1 MNVTANKKLF
11 FTSKSSFQ
19 LYNSSF
25 KSLKKLRRFLQNPG
39 YQNRV
44 GQFSETMKQQSQQ
57 QIFQIKETLKFMG
70 PLTCHGNILTELEKD
85 VKSFAGGNLRYF
97 NKNWYE
103 YTKDKY
109 ILNII
114 INGLKLNLKEL
125 STQNIRPTY
134 PLSSKE
140 NEIISIEITKLLK
153 KLVID

>member
-1 MNVTANKKLF
+1 MD
-11 FTSKSSFQ
+11 
-19 LYNSSF
+19 
-25 KSLKKLRRFLQNPG
+25 
-39 YQNRV
+39 
-44 GQFSETMKQQSQQ
+44 
-57 QIFQIKETLKFMG
+57 
-70 PLTCHGNILTELEKD
+70 PLMCHGNRLTELEKD

-103 YTKDKY
+103 YTTDKY

>member
-57 QIFQIKETLKFMG
+57 QIFQIKET
-70 PLTCHGNILTELEKD
+70 TEIY
-85 VKSFAGGNLRYF
+85 G
-97 NKNWYE
+97 
-103 YTKDKY
+103 
-109 ILNII
+109 
-114 INGLKLNLKEL
+114 
-125 STQNIRPTY
+125 
-134 PLSSKE
+134 SSYV
-140 NEIISIEITKLLK
+140 SW
-153 KLVID
+153 